1 VVDNRL
7 HPSGEAHA
15 PHEPRR
21 YSPPYLWWRRR
32 ATQGIR
38 ALAGAVDRQAV
49 LAYSVAIYRIT
60 RQHCGGVCRENRAA
74 GKAVRFFTPHDK
86 DAK

>member
-1 VVDNRL
+1 MVTYKVVTRSR
-7 HPSGEAHA
+7 PFCGGFAGYVRGGEAHA

-38 ALAGAVDRQAV
+38 ALAGAVDQQVRGV
-49 LAYSVAIYRIT
+49 LR
-60 RQHCGGVCRENRAA
+60 
-74 GKAVRFFTPHDK
+74 
-86 DAK
+86 